1 MVFNKS
7 CVLCNGHWCCDGLK
21 HLRSQSR
28 KIKFEQGWSQEA
40 LRVVQEKGREMLED
54 PARVLIPPLQLTA
67 GRRRECGLEMELLHT

>member
-54 PARVLIPPLQLTA
+54 PARVFSFHH
-67 GRRRECGLEMELLHT
+67 CNLELGGGGNVD